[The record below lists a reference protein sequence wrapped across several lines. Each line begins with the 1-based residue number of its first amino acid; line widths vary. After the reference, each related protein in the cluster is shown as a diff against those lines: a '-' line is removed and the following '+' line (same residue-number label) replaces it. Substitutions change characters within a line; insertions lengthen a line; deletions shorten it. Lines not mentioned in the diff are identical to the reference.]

1 MIRSLI
7 DRPRRD
13 LCLRVLLVDHEMGVA
28 RRERHFGGA
37 PQEKNLDLLAR
48 VLGVPGK
55 THAVAPRAKLL
66 VAVAYRAVRCLRC
79 VGGAARACDEH
90 ADGKEKQQPPRDCA
104 FRRLHPSPRPPTV
117 DCAEFTTLAASAER
131 PYREWR
137 IRKSDTFAIR
147 RSCDFKT
154 GMYSP
159 AAPRP
164 A

>member
-55 THAVAPRAKLL
+55 THAVAPLAKLL

-79 VGGAARACDEH
+79 VGRYGRAPTKN
-90 ADGKEKQQPPRDCA
+90 ADKQKEYGQAPYWR
-104 FRRLHPSPRPPTV
+104 
-117 DCAEFTTLAASAER
+117 AE
-131 PYREWR
+131 
-137 IRKSDTFAIR
+137 
-147 RSCDFKT
+147 
-154 GMYSP
+154 
-159 AAPRP
+159 
-164 A
+164 